1 MAQAR
6 CKKSTGKRKS
16 LFNDADMR
24 PKRGLLDLYYI
35 SLSKIGE
42 HLKLDQARPA
52 DVQAIID
59 QLI

>member
-1 MAQAR
+1 
-6 CKKSTGKRKS
+6 
-16 LFNDADMR
+16 MR